1 MSIAVMCVFE
11 PIEGMSQE
19 AKEDIIEWLDP
30 DLPSMILITPMQLF
44 RGLPMHPIMI
54 KWAGEFFVH
63 FIYLEFHTR
72 LLLFFSFHRRASYAS
87 NRDKYAHKALRLVNI
102 YDIFSVSMIIFH

>member
-1 MSIAVMCVFE
+1 MNQVMSKSIMSIAVMCDSELTEV
-11 PIEGMSQE
+11 MNQVT
-19 AKEDIIEWLDP
+19 KEDTTEWCDP
-30 DLPSMILITPMQLF
+30 DLPSMILKIPMQLF

-72 LLLFFSFHRRASYAS
+72 LLLFFLFTGGHLMLLTVTNTHIKHSG
-87 NRDKYAHKALRLVNI
+87 
-102 YDIFSVSMIIFH
+102 